1 MPDPDLSSMM
11 TASRPPD
18 DATVSEVVGTRGP
31 GGSDGTGG
39 SGGGGSGGGGR
50 GPIGER
56 PGDHIGPYTL
66 IDRIGQGGFGVV
78 WLAERREPFVQR
90 VALKIIKPGMDSESV
105 IARFEQERQA
115 LAVMDHPNVARVLD
129 GGVTSREMGS
139 RPYFVMEHV
148 EGESLAQYC
157 DSRKLSV
164 RARLDL
170 FVPIC
175 RAVQHAHQKGI
186 IHRDIKPTN
195 ILVREVEGVPTP
207 KVIDFGIAKAI
218 GPGVGSV
225 VTQDGWIV
233 GTPAYMSPEQAT
245 GDGRDIDTRTDVY
258 SLGVVLYELLSGSP
272 PLDPRRLNTGSPAEM
287 LRVIRETEAPR
298 LRTRLMEPSPRG
310 PDASNEP
317 YGERPSSETI
327 AARRGMSVGELSR
340 VLSGELEWIPGRAMR
355 KERERRYQTAS
366 ELGDDIERYL
376 GGLPL
381 RAGPEKFGYIARKFV
396 RRHTGAVAA
405 GAALIIAIAAGVIAT
420 LAFAAKEYEQ
430 RVRAERGEREL
441 REVTAFQ
448 GSIISG
454 IDPESAGAAIVD
466 RIIADGTEGMEA
478 PERDALMTRRRESLE
493 GVDAPEVARRVI
505 DETMLAPAAAAIDE
519 RFKESPAV
527 AAALKQTLAE
537 SYVALGM
544 LDRALPLQE
553 QTLNLRRE
561 HLGEKDRATI
571 QSIGNMAHVL
581 MYIGETERGV
591 AYAEEAV
598 RLGEKWLGEEDAD
611 TLAFI
616 SNLGNARQAQGKLDQ
631 AEALY
636 QRAYEVSAR
645 VHGEDNPDALLYLNN
660 IGGLQEA
667 QGKFEEAERS
677 YRQSMDGFARTTG
690 EDSIDAL
697 IGMNNLGSVLEALG
711 RMDEAETMYERSLE
725 GRTRTL
731 GRGHPSTLIAL
742 SNVAYFYM
750 QRDRNQEAETIL
762 RDGAAAAEAG
772 LGADNPTTL
781 LLKHNLAA
789 AMDKNG
795 KAEESLALIR
805 EVLEA
810 RTRVLGAQH
819 EATIATSRNL
829 GRALVSARQF
839 DEAERTLLETE
850 ATARAAL
857 PEGNAVRRTVVE
869 AIVTLYEKW
878 DASEPGAG
886 HGDKATPWRA
896 ALATS
901 GE

>member
-1 MPDPDLSSMM
+1 MADADISSMM
-11 TASRPPD
+11 TASRPPE
-18 DATVSEVVGTRGP
+18 DATVSEVVGGP
-31 GGSDGTGG
+31 GSA
-39 SGGGGSGGGGR
+39 GGGSGGGHGAGGSGGS

-56 PGDHIGPYTL
+56 PGDRIGPYTL

-78 WLAERREPFVQR
+78 WLAERREPFTQR

-129 GGVTSREMGS
+129 GGVTAREMGS

-157 DSRKLSV
+157 DSRRLSI
-164 RARLDL
+164 RARLEL

-195 ILVREVEGVPTP
+195 ILVREVEGVRTP

-225 VTQDGWIV
+225 VTQAGWIV

-272 PLDPRRLNTGSPAEM
+272 PVDPGRLNTGSPAEM

-298 LRTRLMEPSPRG
+298 LRTRLMEPAVRG
-310 PDASNEP
+310 ADASNEP
-317 YGERPSSETI
+317 YGERPSAEAI
-327 AARRGMSVGELSR
+327 AARRGATVSELSR
-340 VLSGELEWIPGRAMR
+340 LLSGELEWIPGRAMR
-355 KERERRYQTAS
+355 KDRERRYQTAS

-376 GGLPL
+376 VGLPL
-381 RAGPEKFGYIARKFV
+381 RAGPESVGYIARKFV

-405 GAALIIAIAAGVIAT
+405 SAAVLLAIGAGVVAT
-420 LAFAAKEYEQ
+420 LAFAAREHEQ
-430 RVRAERGEREL
+430 RVRAERSEREL
-441 REVTAFQ
+441 RDVTAFQ

-454 IDPESAGAAIVD
+454 IDSESAGSAIME
-466 RIIADGTEGMEA
+466 RIVADGTDAMSE
-478 PERDALMTRRRESLE
+478 PERAAVMEQRRTALD

-505 DETMLAPAAAAIDE
+505 DETMLAPASAAIDE
-519 RFKESPAV
+519 RFKDSPAV
-527 AAALKQTLAE
+527 AASLKQTLAE
-537 SYVALGM
+537 SYVALGL

-553 QTLNLRRE
+553 QSLALRRE

-571 QSIGNMAHVL
+571 QSIGNMAHIL
-581 MYIGETERGV
+581 MYVGETERGV
-591 AYAEEAV
+591 VYAEEAV
-598 RLGEKWLGEEDAD
+598 RLGERWLGEEDAD

-616 SNLGNARQAQGKLDQ
+616 SNLGNGRQAQGRLDE

-645 VHGEDNPDALLYLNN
+645 VHGADNPDALIYLNN

-667 QGKFEEAERS
+667 QGKLDEAERS
-677 YRQSMDGFARTTG
+677 YRRAMDGSVRTLG

-697 IGMNNLGSVLEALG
+697 IGMNNLGSVLESLG
-711 RMDEAETMYERSLE
+711 RLDEAESMYRRSLE

-731 GRGHPSTLIAL
+731 GRGHPSTLVAV
-742 SNVAYFYM
+742 NNMAYFYM
-750 QRDRNQEAETIL
+750 ERGRDADAEMIL
-762 RDGAAAAEAG
+762 REGAAAAEAT
-772 LGADNPTTL
+772 LGKDHPTTL
-781 LLKHNLAA
+781 LLRHNLAA
-789 AMDKNG
+789 SIDKAG
-795 KAEESLALIR
+795 RPQESMTMVR

-810 RTRVLGAQH
+810 RTRVLGEKH
-819 EATIATSRNL
+819 EATIATKRNL

-839 DEAERTLLETE
+839 GEAERVLLETE
-850 ATARAAL
+850 AAARESL
-857 PEGNAVRRTVVE
+857 PEGNGTRRTVIE
-869 AIVTLYEKW
+869 AIVTLYERW
-878 DASEPGAG
+878 EQAEPAAG
-886 HGDKATPWRA
+886 HGAKAAPWRA
-896 ALATS
+896 MLEKKD
-901 GE
+901 G